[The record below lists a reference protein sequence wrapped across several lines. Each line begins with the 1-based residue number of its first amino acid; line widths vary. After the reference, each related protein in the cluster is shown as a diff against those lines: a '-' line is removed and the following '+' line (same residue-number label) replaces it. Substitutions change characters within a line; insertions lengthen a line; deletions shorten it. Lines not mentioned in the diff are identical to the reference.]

1 MLRRRDEGHARGVL
15 VAAINAWVPLVEI
28 LR

>member
-1 MLRRRDEGHARGVL
+1 MSEAAHWSDFL
-15 VAAINAWVPLVEI
+15 VALLDAWVPLVEI